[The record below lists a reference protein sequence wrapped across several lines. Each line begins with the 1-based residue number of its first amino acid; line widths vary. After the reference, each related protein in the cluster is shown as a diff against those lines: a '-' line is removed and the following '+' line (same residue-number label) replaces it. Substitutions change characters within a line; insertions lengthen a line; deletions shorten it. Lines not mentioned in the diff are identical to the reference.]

1 MQTGS
6 GGSKGATA
14 IPAPAVTEAAVEL
27 RVRESYPLV
36 AIVARQLRRQLTL
49 DAPLEDLQSYGHE
62 GLLQAARRFDESR
75 GVPFRR
81 WANLRIRGA
90 ILDGVRSYGNVP
102 RRVYAKIRAL
112 QASDALQDAKIE
124 DDAARPAPSTPE
136 EADEALTGY
145 IRAMATAMAVQ
156 FLASPKGDELDRVV
170 DEDDDSSPERLAERK
185 ELVTQLREVLGT
197 LPDNE
202 RTLLTRYYFEDVTL
216 EEAGRELGLSK
227 SWASRLHARAIETLE
242 KRLRRVG

>member
-1 MQTGS
+1 MQT
-6 GGSKGATA
+6 
-14 IPAPAVTEAAVEL
+14 EASVEI
-27 RVRESYPLV
+27 RVKESYPLV
-36 AIVARQLRRQLTL
+36 AIVARQLRRQLSL
-49 DAPLEDLQSYGHE
+49 DVPLEDLQSYGHE

-102 RRVYAKIRAL
+102 RRVYAQIRAL
-112 QASDALQDAKIE
+112 QASDALQDARVE
-124 DDAARPAPSTPE
+124 DDAARPAPGTPE
-136 EADEALTGY
+136 DADQVLTGY
-145 IRAMATAMAVQ
+145 LRAMATAMAVQ
-156 FLASPKGDELDRVV
+156 FLASPQGDELDRVI
-170 DEDDDSSPERLAERK
+170 DDDESASPENLAERK
-185 ELVTQLREVLGT
+185 ELVMQLRDLLGT

-202 RTLLTRYYFEDVTL
+202 RTLLERYYFEDVTL

-242 KRLRRVG
+242 KRLRRAG

>member
-1 MQTGS
+1 MQT
-6 GGSKGATA
+6 
-14 IPAPAVTEAAVEL
+14 EASVEI
-27 RVRESYPLV
+27 RVKESYPLV
-36 AIVARQLRRQLTL
+36 AIVARQLRRQLSL
-49 DAPLEDLQSYGHE
+49 DVPLEDLQSYGHE

-102 RRVYAKIRAL
+102 RRVYAQIRAL
-112 QASDALQDAKIE
+112 QASDALQDAKVE
-124 DDAARPAPSTPE
+124 DDAARPAPDTPE
-136 EADEALTGY
+136 GADQALTGY
-145 IRAMATAMAVQ
+145 LRAMATAMAVQ

-170 DEDDDSSPERLAERK
+170 DDDDSVSPENLAERK
-185 ELVTQLREVLGT
+185 ELVMQLRDVLGT

-202 RTLLTRYYFEDVTL
+202 RTLLERYYFEDVTL

-242 KRLRRVG
+242 KRLRRAG

>member
-1 MQTGS
+1 METQS
-6 GGSKGATA
+6 A
-14 IPAPAVTEAAVEL
+14 AAVEQ

-36 AIVARQLRRQLTL
+36 TIVARQLRRQLSL
-49 DAPLEDLQSYGHE
+49 GVPLEDLQSYGHE

-102 RRVYAKIRAL
+102 RRVYAQIRAL
-112 QASDALQDAKIE
+112 QASDAVQDAKVE
-124 DDAARPAPSTPE
+124 DDAARPAATGPDAPE
-136 EADEALTGY
+136 RADQALTGY
-145 IRAMATAMAVQ
+145 LRAMATAMAVQ

-170 DEDDDSSPERLAERK
+170 DEGDDSSPEKLAERK
-185 ELVTQLREVLGT
+185 ELVTQLREVLAT

-242 KRLRRVG
+242 KRLRRAG

>member
-6 GGSKGATA
+6 SNAT
-14 IPAPAVTEAAVEL
+14 IEL
-27 RVRESYPLV
+27 RVKESYSLV
-36 AIVARQLRRQLTL
+36 AIVARQLRRQLSL
-49 DAPLEDLQSYGHE
+49 DVPLEDLQSYGHE

-102 RRVYAKIRAL
+102 RRVYAQIRAL

-124 DDAARPAPSTPE
+124 DDAARSPAGPSSPE
-136 EADEALTGY
+136 EADQVLTGY
-145 IRAMATAMAVQ
+145 VRAMATAMAVQ

-170 DEDDDSSPERLAERK
+170 DEDDDASPEMLAERK
-185 ELVTQLREVLGT
+185 ELVTQLRDMLGT

-202 RTLLTRYYFEDVTL
+202 RTLLTRYYFDDVTL

-242 KRLRRVG
+242 KRLRRRE